1 MNFLVIIVCS
11 TLPLSMVKK
20 RSVLGSLTRVN
31 ETVKCFSQNSLE
43 PDDSGSGQLLRA
55 LTISEV
61 FKDVI
66 PRKWEDISE

>member
-1 MNFLVIIVCS
+1 MA
-11 TLPLSMVKK
+11 KK

-31 ETVKCFSQNSLE
+31 ETVCFSQNSLE

-61 FKDVI
+61 FKDVN